1 MSQSYVIRSNCKEQR
16 RFLEYHCEERS
27 NEAISYY
34 KNVEI
39 AALPAAARNDNGNN
53 KKIQI
58 KMGPGPNL

>member
-1 MSQSYVIRSNCKEQR
+1 MSQSYMIRSNCKEQR
-16 RFLEYHCEERS
+16 RFLECHCEERS

-39 AALPAAARNDNGNN
+39 AELPAVVRNDNGKN

-58 KMGPGPNL
+58 KMGPVPNL